1 MIHMQVQQLTM
12 IRTPL
17 SATVVVSKAILIL
30 SSCTRKVVTTV
41 RLSTSQRNFLL
52 QATQRYATAIEKAE
66 PYLLSRQLSVD
77 EARVFHLG
85 VVEDPLPGHEPYRGR
100 LAIPY
105 ITPSGVVDIR
115 FRAIGND
122 DPKYMGLVGAKTTM
136 FNTQACFVADKYIC
150 VTEGE
155 FDCIMMSSKTVH
167 PTVGIPGANNWKPHY
182 AKILDDF
189 DIVIVL
195 ADGDAAGLEFGKKI
209 SRELGNVN
217 IVSMPEG
224 EDVNSMM
231 IKQGSEWIDERIRE
245 CIAVG

>member
-1 MIHMQVQQLTM
+1 
-12 IRTPL
+12 
-17 SATVVVSKAILIL
+17 
-30 SSCTRKVVTTV
+30 V
-41 RLSTSQRNFLL
+41 RLSSSQKNFLL
-52 QATQRYATAIEKAE
+52 QATQRYAARIELAKE
-66 PYLLSRQLSVD
+66 YLLSRQLSVE

-85 VVEDPLPGHEPYRGR
+85 VVEDPLPGHEAYIGR

-115 FRAIGND
+115 FRGIHNE

-155 FDCIMMSSKTVH
+155 FDCIMMTVKTMH
-167 PTVGIPGANNWKPHY
+167 PTIGIPGANNWKPHY

-189 DIVIVL
+189 DTVIVL

-224 EDVNSMM
+224 EDVNSIM
-231 IKQGSEWIDERIRE
+231 IKRGSDWIDERIGK
-245 CIAVG
+245 CITP

>member
-1 MIHMQVQQLTM
+1 V
-12 IRTPL
+12 
-17 SATVVVSKAILIL
+17 AII
-30 SSCTRKVVTTV
+30 V
-41 RLSTSQRNFLL
+41 RLSSSQKNFLL
-52 QATQRYATAIEKAE
+52 QATQRYAAKIELAE
-66 PYLLSRQLSVD
+66 EYLLSRQLSVE
-77 EARVFHLG
+77 EAKVFHLG
-85 VVEDPLPGHEPYRGR
+85 VVEDPLPGHEAYVGR

-115 FRAIGND
+115 FRAMHNE

-136 FNTQACFVADKYIC
+136 FNTQACFVADRYIC

-155 FDCIMMSSKTVH
+155 FDCIMMSVKTMH
-167 PTVGIPGANNWKPHY
+167 PTIGIPGANNWKPHY

-189 DIVIVL
+189 ETVIVL

-224 EDVNSMM
+224 EDVNSIM
-231 IKQGSEWIDERIRE
+231 IKRGSDWIDERIGK
-245 CIAVG
+245 CITP

>member
-1 MIHMQVQQLTM
+1 M
-12 IRTPL
+12 
-17 SATVVVSKAILIL
+17 
-30 SSCTRKVVTTV
+30 
-41 RLSTSQRNFLL
+41 
-52 QATQRYATAIEKAE
+52 
-66 PYLLSRQLSVD
+66 
-77 EARVFHLG
+77 
-85 VVEDPLPGHEPYRGR
+85 VEDPLPGHEPYKGR

-115 FRAIGND
+115 FRAMHNE

-136 FNTQACFVADKYIC
+136 FNTKACFVADKYIC

-155 FDCIMMSSKTVH
+155 FDCIMMGVKTEH
-167 PTVGIPGANNWKPHY
+167 PTIGIPGANNWKPHY

-189 DIVIVL
+189 EIVIVL

-217 IVSMPEG
+217 IISMPEG

-231 IKQGSEWIDERIRE
+231 IKRGSGWVDERINE
-245 CIAVG
+245 CVSIG

>member
-1 MIHMQVQQLTM
+1 
-12 IRTPL
+12 
-17 SATVVVSKAILIL
+17 
-30 SSCTRKVVTTV
+30 V
-41 RLSTSQRNFLL
+41 RLSNSQRQFLL
-52 QATQRYATAIEKAE
+52 QATQRYAGTIELAKE
-66 PYLLSRQLSVD
+66 YLSSRHLSVE
-77 EARVFHLG
+77 EANIFHLG
-85 VVEDPLPGHEPYRGR
+85 VVADPLPGHEPYKGR

-115 FRAIGND
+115 FRAMHNE

-136 FNTQACFVADKYIC
+136 FNTKACFVADKYIC

-155 FDCIMMSSKTVH
+155 FDCIMMGVKTQH
-167 PTVGIPGANNWKPHY
+167 PTIGIPGANNWKPHY

-189 DIVIVL
+189 EIVIVL

-217 IVSMPEG
+217 IISMPEG

-231 IKQGSEWIDERIRE
+231 VKRGSDWIDERINE
-245 CIAVG
+245 CISIG

>member
-1 MIHMQVQQLTM
+1 M
-12 IRTPL
+12 R
-17 SATVVVSKAILIL
+17 L
-30 SSCTRKVVTTV
+30 SS
-41 RLSTSQRNFLL
+41 SQRQFLL
-52 QATQRYATAIEKAE
+52 QATQRYAGKIELAQE
-66 PYLLSRQLSVD
+66 YLLSRSLSVE
-77 EARVFHLG
+77 EASIFHLG
-85 VVEDPLPGHEPYRGR
+85 VVEDPLPGHEAYKGR

-115 FRAIGND
+115 FRGMYNE

-155 FDCIMMSSKTVH
+155 FDCIMMSVKTLH
-167 PTVGIPGANNWKPHY
+167 PTIGIPGANNWKSHY

-189 DIVIVL
+189 EIVIVL

-217 IVSMPEG
+217 IISMPEG
-224 EDVNSMM
+224 EDVNS
-231 IKQGSEWIDERIRE
+231 IITKRGSEWIDERIRE
-245 CIAVG
+245 CITNG

>member
-1 MIHMQVQQLTM
+1 MQVQQLTM

-30 SSCTRKVVTTV
+30 SLCTRKVVTTV

-52 QATQRYATAIEKAE
+52 QATQRYAAAIEKAE

-77 EARVFHLG
+77 EAKVFHLG
-85 VVEDPLPGHEPYRGR
+85 VVEDPLPGHEPYKGR

-155 FDCIMMSSKTVH
+155 FDCIMMSSKTIH

>member
-1 MIHMQVQQLTM
+1 M
-12 IRTPL
+12 R
-17 SATVVVSKAILIL
+17 L
-30 SSCTRKVVTTV
+30 SS
-41 RLSTSQRNFLL
+41 SQRQFLL
-52 QATQRYATAIEKAE
+52 QATQRYAGKIELAQE
-66 PYLLSRQLSVD
+66 YLSSRSLSVE
-77 EARVFHLG
+77 EASIFHLG
-85 VVEDPLPGHEPYRGR
+85 VVEDPLPGHEAYKGR

-115 FRAIGND
+115 FRGMHNE

-155 FDCIMMSSKTVH
+155 FDCIMMSVKTLH
-167 PTVGIPGANNWKPHY
+167 PTIGIPGANNWKSHY

-189 DIVIVL
+189 EIVIVL

-217 IVSMPEG
+217 IISMPEG
-224 EDVNSMM
+224 EDVNS
-231 IKQGSEWIDERIRE
+231 IITKRGSEWIDERIRE
-245 CIAVG
+245 CITNG

>member
-1 MIHMQVQQLTM
+1 M
-12 IRTPL
+12 
-17 SATVVVSKAILIL
+17 
-30 SSCTRKVVTTV
+30 
-41 RLSTSQRNFLL
+41 RLSNSQRQFLL
-52 QATQRYATAIEKAE
+52 QATQRYGGTIELAAE
-66 PYLLSRQLSVD
+66 YLSSRHLSVE
-77 EARVFHLG
+77 EANIFHLG
-85 VVEDPLPGHEPYRGR
+85 VVEDPLPGHEPYKGR

-115 FRAIGND
+115 FRAMHNE

-136 FNTQACFVADKYIC
+136 FNTKACFVADKYIC

-155 FDCIMMSSKTVH
+155 FDCIMMGVKTQH
-167 PTVGIPGANNWKPHY
+167 PTIGIPGANNWKPHY

-189 DIVIVL
+189 EIVIVL

-217 IVSMPEG
+217 IISMPEG

-231 IKQGSEWIDERIRE
+231 VKRGSEWVDERINE
-245 CIAVG
+245 CISIG

>member
-1 MIHMQVQQLTM
+1 M
-12 IRTPL
+12 R
-17 SATVVVSKAILIL
+17 L
-30 SSCTRKVVTTV
+30 SS
-41 RLSTSQRNFLL
+41 SQKNFLL
-52 QATQRYATAIEKAE
+52 QATQRYAAKIELAE
-66 PYLLSRQLSVD
+66 EYLLSRQLSVE
-77 EARVFHLG
+77 EAKVFHLG
-85 VVEDPLPGHEPYRGR
+85 VVDDPLPGHEAYTGR

-115 FRAIGND
+115 FRGIHNE

-155 FDCIMMSSKTVH
+155 FDCIMMTVKTMH
-167 PTVGIPGANNWKPHY
+167 PTIGIPGANNWKPHY

-189 DIVIVL
+189 DTVIVL

-217 IVSMPEG
+217 IISMLEG
-224 EDVNSMM
+224 EDVNSIM
-231 IKQGSEWIDERIRE
+231 IKKGSDWIDERIRE
-245 CIAVG
+245 CIAP

>member
-1 MIHMQVQQLTM
+1 M

-231 IKQGSEWIDERIRE
+231 IRQGSDWVDERIRE
-245 CIAVG
+245 CIAAG

>member
-1 MIHMQVQQLTM
+1 
-12 IRTPL
+12 
-17 SATVVVSKAILIL
+17 
-30 SSCTRKVVTTV
+30 V
-41 RLSTSQRNFLL
+41 RLSSSQKNFLL
-52 QATQRYATAIEKAE
+52 QATQRYAAKIELAE
-66 PYLLSRQLSVD
+66 EYLLSRHLSVE

-85 VVEDPLPGHEPYRGR
+85 VVDDPLPGHETYVGR

-115 FRAIGND
+115 FRGMYNE

-155 FDCIMMSSKTVH
+155 FDCIMMSVKTLH
-167 PTVGIPGANNWKPHY
+167 PTIGIPGANNWKPHY

-189 DIVIVL
+189 DTVIVL

-231 IKQGSEWIDERIRE
+231 IKQGSSWIDERIGK
-245 CIAVG
+245 CITS

>member
-1 MIHMQVQQLTM
+1 VEI
-12 IRTPL
+12 I
-17 SATVVVSKAILIL
+17 
-30 SSCTRKVVTTV
+30 V
-41 RLSTSQRNFLL
+41 RLSSSQRQFLL
-52 QATQRYATAIEKAE
+52 QATQRYAGKIELAQE
-66 PYLLSRQLSVD
+66 YLSSRSLSVE
-77 EARVFHLG
+77 EASIFHLG
-85 VVEDPLPGHEPYRGR
+85 VVEDPLPGHEAYKGR

-115 FRAIGND
+115 FRGMHNE

-155 FDCIMMSSKTVH
+155 FDCIMMSVKTLH
-167 PTVGIPGANNWKPHY
+167 PTIGIPGANNWKSHY

-189 DIVIVL
+189 EIVIVL

-217 IVSMPEG
+217 IISMPEG
-224 EDVNSMM
+224 EDVNS
-231 IKQGSEWIDERIRE
+231 IITKRGSEWIDERIRE
-245 CIAVG
+245 CITNG

>member
-1 MIHMQVQQLTM
+1 
-12 IRTPL
+12 
-17 SATVVVSKAILIL
+17 
-30 SSCTRKVVTTV
+30 V
-41 RLSTSQRNFLL
+41 RLSNSQRQFLL
-52 QATQRYATAIEKAE
+52 QATQRYAGTIELAKE
-66 PYLLSRQLSVD
+66 YLSSRHLSVE
-77 EARVFHLG
+77 EASIFHLG
-85 VVEDPLPGHEPYRGR
+85 VVADPLPGHEPYKGR

-115 FRAIGND
+115 FRAMHNE

-136 FNTQACFVADKYIC
+136 FNTKACFVADKYIC

-155 FDCIMMSSKTVH
+155 FDCIMMGVKTQH
-167 PTVGIPGANNWKPHY
+167 PTIGIPGANNWKPHY

-189 DIVIVL
+189 EIVIVL

-217 IVSMPEG
+217 IISMPEG

-231 IKQGSEWIDERIRE
+231 VKRGSDWVDERINE
-245 CIAVG
+245 CISIG

>member
-1 MIHMQVQQLTM
+1 M
-12 IRTPL
+12 
-17 SATVVVSKAILIL
+17 
-30 SSCTRKVVTTV
+30 
-41 RLSTSQRNFLL
+41 RLSNSQRQFLL
-52 QATQRYATAIEKAE
+52 QATQRYAGTIELAKE
-66 PYLLSRQLSVD
+66 YLSSRHLSVE
-77 EARVFHLG
+77 EANIFHLG
-85 VVEDPLPGHEPYRGR
+85 VVADPLPGHEPYKGR

-115 FRAIGND
+115 FRAMHNE

-136 FNTQACFVADKYIC
+136 FNTKACFVADKYIC

-155 FDCIMMSSKTVH
+155 FDCIMMGVKTQH
-167 PTVGIPGANNWKPHY
+167 PTIGIPGANNWKPHY

-189 DIVIVL
+189 EIVIVL

-217 IVSMPEG
+217 IISMPEG

-231 IKQGSEWIDERIRE
+231 VKRGSDWIDERINE
-245 CIAVG
+245 CISIG

>member
-1 MIHMQVQQLTM
+1 
-12 IRTPL
+12 
-17 SATVVVSKAILIL
+17 
-30 SSCTRKVVTTV
+30 
-41 RLSTSQRNFLL
+41 LL
-52 QATQRYATAIEKAE
+52 QATQRYAGTIELATE
-66 PYLLSRQLSVD
+66 YLSSRHLSVE
-77 EARVFHLG
+77 EASIFHLG
-85 VVEDPLPGHEPYRGR
+85 VVADPLPGHEPYKGR

-115 FRAIGND
+115 FRAMHNE

-136 FNTQACFVADKYIC
+136 FNTKACFVADKYIC

-155 FDCIMMSSKTVH
+155 FDCIMMGVKTQH
-167 PTVGIPGANNWKPHY
+167 PTIGIPGANNWKPHY

-189 DIVIVL
+189 EIVIVL

-217 IVSMPEG
+217 IISMPEG

-231 IKQGSEWIDERIRE
+231 VKRGSECVDERIN
-245 CIAVG
+245 

>member
-1 MIHMQVQQLTM
+1 M
-12 IRTPL
+12 
-17 SATVVVSKAILIL
+17 
-30 SSCTRKVVTTV
+30 
-41 RLSTSQRNFLL
+41 RLSNSQRQFLL
-52 QATQRYATAIEKAE
+52 QATQRYAGAIESAAE
-66 PYLLSRQLSVD
+66 YLSSRHLSVE
-77 EARVFHLG
+77 EANIFHLG
-85 VVEDPLPGHEPYRGR
+85 VVEDPLPGHEPYKGR

-115 FRAIGND
+115 FRGMHNE

-136 FNTQACFVADKYIC
+136 FNTKACFVADKYIC

-155 FDCIMMSSKTVH
+155 FDCIMMGVKTQH
-167 PTVGIPGANNWKPHY
+167 PTIGIPGANNWKPHY

-189 DIVIVL
+189 EIVIVL

-217 IVSMPEG
+217 IISMPEG

-231 IKQGSEWIDERIRE
+231 VKRGSEWVDERINE
-245 CIAVG
+245 CISVG

>member
-1 MIHMQVQQLTM
+1 
-12 IRTPL
+12 
-17 SATVVVSKAILIL
+17 
-30 SSCTRKVVTTV
+30 V
-41 RLSTSQRNFLL
+41 RLSSSQKNFLL
-52 QATQRYATAIEKAE
+52 QATQRYAAKIELAE
-66 PYLLSRQLSVD
+66 EYLLSRHLSVE
-77 EARVFHLG
+77 EAKVFHLG
-85 VVEDPLPGHEPYRGR
+85 VVDDPLPGHEAYVGR

-115 FRAIGND
+115 FRGIHNE

-155 FDCIMMSSKTVH
+155 FDCIMMSVKTIH
-167 PTVGIPGANNWKPHY
+167 PTIGIPGANNWKPHY

-189 DIVIVL
+189 DTVIVL

-217 IVSMPEG
+217 IVSMRDG
-224 EDVNSMM
+224 YVLNSML
-231 IKQGSEWIDERIRE
+231 IKKGRDWIDERIRR
-245 CIAVG
+245 CITP